1 MKIAIDVMGGDFA
14 PECNIDGI
22 KSAIFEV
29 PELSL
34 MAVGDLN
41 SMGKLKTISEKNTG
55 RLEIVHTPSIVA
67 MDESPSKALREKPDS
82 SIGVCADLVRD
93 GKADAMVTAGNTGAT
108 VAYALMRIGRLEG
121 INRPALA
128 TVFPT
133 QDKPCVVIDVG
144 ANARVKSMNLLEFAI
159 MGQVYAEE
167 ILGIENPS
175 VGLLS
180 VGEEEAK
187 GYEVIKEANHLLKE
201 ANINFYGN
209 VEGGDILEGTTNVI
223 VCDGFVGNVV
233 IKFAESIS
241 GVVFSTL
248 KATVSKSMK
257 RKMGAWLMKPA
268 LRDFKRI
275 WDPSEY
281 GGAPLIG
288 LNGTCIICHGKS
300 SPKAI
305 KNGIFAAKKCVEKK
319 INYKIMEKIKDLNK
333 FKDTDY

>member
-14 PECNIDGI
+14 PECNIDGVL
-22 KSAIFEV
+22 SALSEDN
-29 PELSL
+29 ELSII
-34 MAVGDLN
+34 AVGDKEK
-41 SMGKLKTISEKNTG
+41 MGKLITINQKSPE
-55 RLEIVHTPSIVA
+55 RLEIVHTTSIVA
-67 MDESPSKALREKPDS
+67 MDESPSRSLREKPDS
-82 SIGVCADLVRD
+82 SISICANLVRD
-93 GKADAMVTAGNTGAT
+93 GKSDAMVTAGNTGAT

-121 INRPALA
+121 VNRPALA

-133 QDKPCVVIDVG
+133 QGEPSVVIDVG
-144 ANARVKSMNLLEFAI
+144 ANARVKPINLLEFAI

-167 ILGIENPS
+167 ILGIENPN

-201 ANINFYGN
+201 ARINFYGN
-209 VEGGDILEGTTNVI
+209 IEGGDILKGTTNVI

-233 IKFAESIS
+233 LKFAESIS

-248 KATVSKSMK
+248 KMTVAKNIK

-268 LRDFKRI
+268 FRDFKRI

-288 LNGTCIICHGKS
+288 LNGVCIICHGSS

-305 KNGIFAAKKCVEKK
+305 KNGIFLAKKCVKK
-319 INYKIMEKIKDLNK
+319 RINEKITEKTKVLVKVNN
-333 FKDTDY
+333 T